1 MVSFGDCFSPR
12 YLPLLALGGERAFDG
27 TVWDVGDEMTGR
39 GHPLL
44 VYVDADAALRR
55 FAVTTFRDEYIVES
69 VATVE
74 EIHSVI
80 EPAVAIINLSDA
92 TDLQPVWDGLTGR
105 WPSVPAVVVLTKEAA
120 IKRDREA
127 LWALG
132 PASIVVNPYSPE
144 AMRRGVVAALS

>member
-1 MVSFGDCFSPR
+1 VFG
-12 YLPLLALGGERAFDG
+12 AA
-27 TVWDVGDEMTGR
+27 VWDVGDEMTGR

-44 VYVDADAALRR
+44 VYVDPDPALRR
-55 FAVTTFRDEYIVES
+55 FAVTTFRGEYIVES

-92 TDLQPVWDGLTGR
+92 TDPQPVWDRLTGR
-105 WPSVPAVVVLTKEAA
+105 WPSAPAVVVLTKKAA
-120 IKRDREA
+120 IKQDREA

-132 PASIVVNPYSPE
+132 PASIVVNPYSPD
-144 AMRRGVVAALS
+144 ALRRGVVAALS